1 LRGLSIKREER
12 EEREEEMKIYYQDEG
27 STIYHGDCRDLVGTV
42 IADCIITDPPY
53 EETRYSWDKWPAN
66 WPMWAMMALK
76 RSGSL
81 WCFGSVRMF
90 VDRWLDFQGLAICQD
105 VVWEKHNGSSM
116 MADRFRRVHEL
127 IVQFRHGDTKWKRV
141 YNNRLYTMDAKARTV
156 RRQNKPAH
164 WGQIGFGDY
173 ETKEGGPRL
182 MRSVIK
188 ARSCHR
194 RALNP
199 TQKPVEVI
207 EHLLRCSCP
216 PGGTVL
222 DCFMGSGSTLVAARK
237 LGMVGLGIDVRES
250 ECEKA
255 ARRFQEG
262 T

>member
-1 LRGLSIKREER
+1 
-12 EEREEEMKIYYQDEG
+12 MKIYWQDKE
-27 STIYHGDCRDLVGTV
+27 SAIFHGDCRDFFELAKVRADCV
-42 IADCIITDPPY
+42 IADPPY
-53 EETRYSWDKWPAN
+53 EETRLEWDKWPN
-66 WPMWAMMALK
+66 QWPTFVGWAMK
-76 RSGSL
+76 ETGSL
-81 WCFGSVRMF
+81 WCFGALRMF
-90 VDRWLDFQGLAICQD
+90 MEKREEFKGMAICQD

-127 IVQFRHGDTKWKRV
+127 IVQFRHGDTKWNRV
-141 YNNRLYTMDAKARTV
+141 YNNTLYTMDAKARQV
-156 RRQNKPAH
+156 RQSKPAH

-237 LGMVGLGIDVRES
+237 LGMMGLGIDMRES

-255 ARRFQEG
+255 ARRIQEG